1 MDVDPM
7 VSKSEI
13 GHFQLG
19 KGPSRGLLRDCEI
32 FVNLQITFVWS
43 WITNCHL
50 HSCLR
55 PWCGLEERIWWNHEY
70 EFEESRSRQTSLTG
84 LDRQLASRT
93 SDTTQIFFS
102 AALFISLHGARP
114 PAMGL
119 ARSDSSV
126 SRVWWL
132 ISLAQAGPSSRKVGV
147 AFLTLSLDDNR

>member
-19 KGPSRGLLRDCEI
+19 KGPRNLCEPSDNLRYLNYKLSPSLLSPP
-32 FVNLQITFVWS
+32 VVWPGGENMMKPWV
-43 WITNCHL
+43 WIWRVKVSSNIAYK
-50 HSCLR
+50 SG
-55 PWCGLEERIWWNHEY
+55 PG
-70 EFEESRSRQTSLTG
+70 SATST
-84 LDRQLASRT
+84 LAPPIH
-93 SDTTQIFFS
+93 TTQIFFS

>member
-1 MDVDPM
+1 MDVNPM

-32 FVNLQITFVWS
+32 FVNLNYKLSPSLLSPPVVWPGGENMMKPWV
-43 WITNCHL
+43 WIWRVKVSSNIAYRSGPATSISHL
-50 HSCLR
+50 R
-55 PWCGLEERIWWNHEY
+55 YN
-70 EFEESRSRQTSLTG
+70 T
-84 LDRQLASRT
+84 D
-93 SDTTQIFFS
+93 FFS